1 MSSQYTKI
9 SIPHLEAIEAFS
21 RARSE
26 KIAEKEAENCRLQE
40 QLEKATARNRELQ
53 AELKEA
59 TGEKQKLQ
67 ADHDKAI
74 AISATFQAVICELQQ
89 KCSELNEQSNK
100 ATAEKEMLQAELV
113 QTKEVF
119 ERETQGFNEC
129 KLILK
134 DVMTFNT
141 KLENANEQYTSEIIT
156 HEEAFDNL
164 KIMCQHRFA
173 KFMQREF
180 QRLLQFL
187 DNTFCKQC
195 LLTNLL
201 TNWRRSVYCCSTPK
215 RTLNP
220 LAGAPAEAPAE
231 APADTMDQSPATFQT
246 PQLATPASASV
257 QSVHS
262 LTYNTPKVQS
272 FLGTQ
277 KKLAAA
283 SGESDDTLKFETPC
297 SVSRADDVIVTMQR
311 TPEVAL
317 QNHNSTVPQ
326 VDLTAEEEENKYEQ
340 YFKMMKINDMQKL
353 AQMMKIDIFSKNI
366 DKQGNPK
373 PKPKKTLFADM
384 KLNELSILAKGEGIP
399 LVSGF
404 TCSKNGK
411 FRSFQRSE
419 LVGALGAKLF
429 LEQKMFK

>member
-1 MSSQYTKI
+1 MSSEYTNV
-9 SIPHLEAIEAFS
+9 SIVHLEAIEAFES
-21 RARSE
+21 ARSE
-26 KIAEKEAENCRLQE
+26 KIAKNEAENQKLKE
-40 QLEKATARNRELQ
+40 QLNQRTAHNRELQ
-53 AELKEA
+53 AELEEA

-67 ADHDKAI
+67 AEHDKAI
-74 AISATFQAVICELQQ
+74 AKSATFQAVICELQQ
-89 KCSELNEQSNK
+89 KCRELNEQSNK
-100 ATAEKEMLQAELV
+100 ATAEKEMLE
-113 QTKEVF
+113 
-119 ERETQGFNEC
+119 
-129 KLILK
+129 LILK
-134 DVMTFNT
+134 EVLVFNT
-141 KLENANEQYTSEIIT
+141 KLENENEQYTSEIIT
-156 HEEAFDNL
+156 HEEAFNTL

-201 TNWRRSVYCCSTPK
+201 TNWRRSVYGCSNPK

-220 LAGAPAEAPAE
+220 LAGAPAEAPSE
-231 APADTMDQSPATFQT
+231 TMDQSPLFST
-246 PQLATPASASV
+246 PQLATPASAAV

-272 FLGTQ
+272 FSGTQ
-277 KKLAAA
+277 KKLALKLAAA
-283 SGESDDTLKFETPC
+283 SGESDEITPAVTLKSETP
-297 SVSRADDVIVTMQR
+297 SDDVIVTMQR
-311 TPEVAL
+311 TPEEAL
-317 QNHNSTVPQ
+317 QNHNSTVAQ
-326 VDLTAEEEENKYEQ
+326 VNLTAEEEENKYEE
-340 YFKMMKINDMQKL
+340 YFKMMKIDDMQKL

-373 PKPKKTLFADM
+373 PKPRKTLFADM
-384 KLNELSILAKGEGIP
+384 KLNELSILAKDEGIP

-411 FRSFQRSE
+411 FKSFQRSE